1 MKIENHNKKNVLI
14 VDDEELFLRTV
25 SDGLSVYSDE
35 FNLLTANNGKKA
47 VEIMRS
53 HELDLVITDIK
64 MPVMDGFQ
72 LLAYMSREHPEVSVI
87 VMTAFGTPEIEKKI
101 KSMGILRYLDKPL
114 DIDILAKAILDEL
127 LAATEGYIKG
137 ITLPAFLQMVEME
150 EKTCTLKI
158 SSKGE
163 TGYIYF
169 NEGKLIDAKVN
180 KLMSEDAVYE
190 ILDWDNTEIEIKR
203 KCKKKKR
210 NINSSLAYLVMEGIQ
225 LKDEKRKW
233 KSENR
238 KENLPKNRSEI
249 KDEKY
254 SKEYK
259 FNKEFQVD
267 TNAVENSDKDKFR
280 IVVKEGIFDDIALT
294 TGFVAACIYLKN
306 GELVSVHAPE
316 LINTQEFTR
325 LSIELY
331 KTSKNLTEGMKMGSA
346 NFIEIQTD
354 EYIFVHKYIV
364 SNEAALGVILT
375 YDGNIGLLR
384 FHIKKII
391 EILISENS

>member
-1 MKIENHNKKNVLI
+1 MKIENPNKKNVLI

-47 VEIMRS
+47 IEIVKYNK
-53 HELDLVITDIK
+53 LDLVVTDLK

-72 LLAYMSREHPEVSVI
+72 LLAYISREHPEISVI
-87 VMTAFGTPEIEKKI
+87 VMTAFGTPEIERKI
-101 KSMGILRYLDKPL
+101 KSMDILRYLEKPL
-114 DIDILAKAILDEL
+114 DMDVLTNAILDEL
-127 LAATEGYIKG
+127 LAITEGYMSG

-150 EKTCTLKI
+150 GKTCTLKI
-158 SSKGE
+158 RSNGE

-169 NEGKLIDAKVN
+169 NEGKPIDAKVN
-180 KLMSEDAVYE
+180 KLISEDAVYE
-190 ILDWDNTEIEIKR
+190 ILDWDNPQIEIK
-203 KCKKKKR
+203 KEYKKKKR
-210 NINSSLAYLVMEGIQ
+210 NINSSLAYLIIEGIR

-233 KSENR
+233 KKENR
-238 KENLPKNRSEI
+238 KKNLPKDRSEI
-249 KDEKY
+249 NDEKY

-259 FNKEFQVD
+259 FNKEVQVD
-267 TNAVENSDKDKFR
+267 TNVVENSDKDKFR
-280 IVVKEGIFDDIALT
+280 IVVKEGIFDDIASI

-316 LINTQEFTR
+316 VINTQEFTR

-331 KTSKNLTEGMKMGSA
+331 KTSKNLTERMEMGKA
-346 NFIEIQTD
+346 NLIEIQTD
-354 EYIFVHKYIV
+354 EYIFVHKYIF
-364 SNEAALGVILT
+364 SDEAALGVILT
-375 YDGNIGLLR
+375 TDGNIGLLR